1 MSSDH
6 TTTPASTPAAPPAD
20 NPGKRKTVLIAI
32 TAAFLVAGVAWAAYY
47 QLVLAKEEV
56 TDNAYVGGNL
66 VTLSAQV
73 TGNVDAIRADET
85 QMVKAGAPLI
95 TLDGIDADLALSQAQ
110 ARLGN
115 VVRQERERY
124 SSVAQYDAVIE
135 QRRLALATAQGNLA
149 RRAPLAQDHT
159 ISGEDLVHAKQAV
172 DDAKAA
178 LAVAQ
183 RQAESAKAGVA
194 GVNLASH
201 PAVLAARGD
210 VVQAWLAVRRNSV
223 VAPVSVYVA
232 KRSVQLGTH
241 VTPGTPLMSIV
252 PLDQLWVDAN
262 FKESELRNIRVGQA
276 ATIETDLY
284 GSKVVYHG
292 KVLGMSAATGSAF
305 SLLPA
310 QNATGNWIKVVQ
322 RVPVRITLDPKELA
336 AHPLRIGLSTTVT
349 VDTSHGEGAT
359 LDQPMAASTVYTTS
373 ALSQPVG
380 EAEKMA
386 DAIIAQNLLR

>member
-183 RQAESAKAGVA
+183 RQAESAKSGVA

-201 PAVLAARGD
+201 PAVLSAKGD
-210 VVQAWLAVRRNSV
+210 VVQAWLAVRRNAV
-223 VAPVSVYVA
+223 VAPVSGYVA

-262 FKESELRNIRVGQA
+262 FKESELRNIRVGQT

-292 KVLGMSAATGSAF
+292 KVLGMSAGTGSAF

-359 LDQPMAASTVYTTS
+359 LDQPMVASTVYTTS

-386 DAIIAQNLLR
+386 DAIIAQNLAH

>member
-1 MSSDH
+1 MSSE
-6 TTTPASTPAAPPAD
+6 TTTTSTEQ
-20 NPGKRKTVLIAI
+20 PGKRKAVLIAI
-32 TAAFLVAGVAWAAYY
+32 TAAFLVAGAAWTAYY
-47 QLVLAKEEV
+47 QLVLSREEV

-85 QMVKAGAPLI
+85 QMVAAGAPLI
-95 TLDGIDADLALSQAQ
+95 TLNAIDADLALSQAE

-124 SSVAQYDAVIE
+124 ASVAQYDAVIG

-149 RRAPLAQDHT
+149 RRAPLAADHT

-178 LAVAQ
+178 LTVAQ
-183 RQAESAKAGVA
+183 RQAESAKAGVT

-201 PAVLAARGD
+201 PAVLSAKGD
-210 VVQAWLAVRRNSV
+210 VLQAWLAVRRNAV
-223 VAPVSVYVA
+223 VAPVSGYVA

-292 KVLGMSAATGSAF
+292 KVLGMSAGTGSAF

-349 VDTSHGEGAT
+349 VDTRHGEGAT
-359 LDQPMAASTVYTTS
+359 LDQPMVASTVYTTQ
-373 ALSQPVG
+373 ALSQPVD

-386 DAIIAQNLLR
+386 DAIIAQNLLN

>member
-1 MSSDH
+1 MSTDNNIA
-6 TTTPASTPAAPPAD
+6 TE

-32 TAAFLVAGVAWAAYY
+32 TAAF
-47 QLVLAKEEV
+47 VLAGLGWAVYYNLVWSKEEV

-73 TGNVDAIRADET
+73 TGNVDEIHADET

-95 TLDGIDADLALSQAQ
+95 TLNAIDADLALRQAE

-115 VVRQERERY
+115 IVRQERERY

-135 QRRLALATAQGNLA
+135 QRRLALSTAQGNLS
-149 RRAPLAQDHT
+149 RRAPLALDHT
-159 ISGEDLVHAKQAV
+159 ISGEDLAHAKQAV

-178 LAVAQ
+178 LIVAQ

-194 GVNLASH
+194 GVSLASH
-201 PAVLAARGD
+201 PAVLSAKGD
-210 VVQAWLAVRRNSV
+210 VVQAWLAVRRNAV
-223 VAPVSVYVA
+223 IAPVSGYVA
-232 KRSVQLGTH
+232 KRSVQLGSH

-252 PLDQLWVDAN
+252 PLDQLWIDAN
-262 FKESELRNIRVGQA
+262 FKESELRNIRIGQR

-292 KVLGMSAATGSAF
+292 KVLGMSAGTGSAF

-349 VDTSHGEGAT
+349 VDTSHAEGAT
-359 LDQPMAASTVYTTS
+359 LDQPMVASALYTTR
-373 ALSQPVG
+373 ALSQPVAD
-380 EAEKMA
+380 AEKIA
-386 DAIIAQNLLR
+386 DTIIAQNLAH

>member
-210 VVQAWLAVRRNSV
+210 VVQAWLAVRRNAV
-223 VAPVSVYVA
+223 VAPVSGYVA

-292 KVLGMSAATGSAF
+292 KVLGMSAGTGSAF

-359 LDQPMAASTVYTTS
+359 LDQPLAASAVYTTS
-373 ALSQPVG
+373 ALSQPVD

-386 DAIIAQNLLR
+386 DAIIAQNLAR

>member
-1 MSSDH
+1 MSSE
-6 TTTPASTPAAPPAD
+6 TTTTSTEQ
-20 NPGKRKTVLIAI
+20 PGKRKAVLIAI
-32 TAAFLVAGVAWAAYY
+32 TAAFLVAGAAWTAYY
-47 QLVLAKEEV
+47 QLVLSREEV

-85 QMVKAGAPLI
+85 QMVAAGAPLI
-95 TLDGIDADLALSQAQ
+95 TLNAIDADLALSQAE

-124 SSVAQYDAVIE
+124 ASVAQYDAVIE

-149 RRAPLAQDHT
+149 RRAPLAADHT

-178 LAVAQ
+178 LTVAQ
-183 RQAESAKAGVA
+183 RQAESAKAGVT

-201 PAVLAARGD
+201 PAVLSAKGD
-210 VVQAWLAVRRNSV
+210 VLQAWLAVRRNAV
-223 VAPVSVYVA
+223 VAPVSGYVA

-292 KVLGMSAATGSAF
+292 KVLGMSAGTGSAF

-349 VDTSHGEGAT
+349 VDTRHGEGAT
-359 LDQPMAASTVYTTS
+359 LDQPMVASTVYTTQ
-373 ALSQPVG
+373 ALSQPVD

-386 DAIIAQNLLR
+386 DAIIAQNLAH

>member
-1 MSSDH
+1 MSSDTTA
-6 TTTPASTPAAPPAD
+6 TTTQTEQ
-20 NPGKRKTVLIAI
+20 PGKRKAVLIAI
-32 TAAFLVAGVAWAAYY
+32 TAAFVVAGAAWAVYY

-56 TDNAYVGGNL
+56 TDNAYVGGNM

-85 QMVKAGAPLI
+85 QMVTAGAPLI
-95 TLDGIDADLALSQAQ
+95 TLNAIDANLALSQAE
-110 ARLGN
+110 ARLAN

-124 SSVAQYDAVIE
+124 ANVAQYDAVIE
-135 QRRLALATAQGNLA
+135 QRRLALATARGNLA
-149 RRAPLAQDHT
+149 RRAPLAADHT
-159 ISGEDLVHAKQAV
+159 ISGEDLAHAKQAV

-178 LAVAQ
+178 LTVAQ

-194 GVNLASH
+194 GVQLASH
-201 PAVLAARGD
+201 PAVLSARGD
-210 VVQAWLAVRRNSV
+210 VLQAWLAVRRNAV
-223 VAPVSVYVA
+223 VAPVSGYVA
-232 KRSVQLGTH
+232 KRSVQLGSH

-292 KVLGMSAATGSAF
+292 KVLGMSAGTGSAF

-359 LDQPMAASTVYTTS
+359 LDQPMVASTVYTTR
-373 ALSQPVG
+373 ALSQPVD

-386 DAIIAQNLLR
+386 DAIIAQNLLN

>member
-1 MSSDH
+1 MSDDTIN
-6 TTTPASTPAAPPAD
+6 TTTE

-32 TAAFLVAGVAWAAYY
+32 TAAFVLAGLGWAAYY
-47 QLVLAKEEV
+47 NLVLSKEEV

-73 TGNVDAIRADET
+73 TGNVDEIRADET

-95 TLDGIDADLALSQAQ
+95 TLNAIDADLALRQAE
-110 ARLGN
+110 ARLGT

-135 QRRLALATAQGNLA
+135 QRRLALATAQGNLS
-149 RRAPLAQDHT
+149 RRAPLAADHT
-159 ISGEDLVHAKQAV
+159 ISGEDLAHAKQAV

-178 LAVAQ
+178 LTVAQ
-183 RQAESAKAGVA
+183 RQAESAKAGVQ
-194 GVNLASH
+194 GVDLASH
-201 PAVLAARGD
+201 PAVLSAKGD
-210 VVQAWLAVRRNSV
+210 VVQAWLAVRRNAV
-223 VAPVSVYVA
+223 IAPVSGYVA
-232 KRSVQLGTH
+232 KRSVQLGSH

-262 FKESELRNIRVGQA
+262 FKESELRNIRIGQA

-292 KVLGMSAATGSAF
+292 KVLGMSAGTGSAF

-322 RVPVRITLDPKELA
+322 RVPVRITLEPKELA

-349 VDTSHGEGAT
+349 VDTSHAEGAT
-359 LDQPMAASTVYTTS
+359 LDQPMVASALYATR

-380 EAEKMA
+380 DAEKIA
-386 DAIIAQNLLR
+386 DTIIAQNLAH

>member
-1 MSSDH
+1 MSSDTTA
-6 TTTPASTPAAPPAD
+6 TTTQ
-20 NPGKRKTVLIAI
+20 NEQPGKRKAVLIAI
-32 TAAFLVAGVAWAAYY
+32 TAAFLVAGAAWTAYY
-47 QLVLAKEEV
+47 QLVLSREEV

-95 TLDGIDADLALSQAQ
+95 TLNAIDADLALRQAQ

-124 SSVAQYDAVIE
+124 ASVAQYDAVIE

-149 RRAPLAQDHT
+149 RRAPLAADHT

-178 LAVAQ
+178 LVVAQ
-183 RQAESAKAGVA
+183 RQAESAKSGVA

-201 PAVLAARGD
+201 PAVLSARGD
-210 VVQAWLAVRRNSV
+210 VLQAWLAVRRNAV
-223 VAPVSVYVA
+223 VAPVSGYVA
-232 KRSVQLGTH
+232 KRSVQLGSH

-292 KVLGMSAATGSAF
+292 KVLGMSAGTGSAF

-359 LDQPMAASTVYTTS
+359 LDQPMVASALYTTK
-373 ALSQPVG
+373 ALTQPVG
-380 EAEKMA
+380 DAEKLA
-386 DAIIAQNLLR
+386 DTIIAQNLAH

>member
-1 MSSDH
+1 MSSDTTA
-6 TTTPASTPAAPPAD
+6 TTTQ
-20 NPGKRKTVLIAI
+20 NEQPGKRKAVLIAI
-32 TAAFLVAGVAWAAYY
+32 TAAFLVAGAAWTAYY
-47 QLVLAKEEV
+47 QLVLSREEV

-95 TLDGIDADLALSQAQ
+95 TLNAIDADLALRQAQ

-124 SSVAQYDAVIE
+124 ASVAQYDAVIE

-149 RRAPLAQDHT
+149 RRAPLAADHT

-178 LAVAQ
+178 LVVAQ
-183 RQAESAKAGVA
+183 RQAESAKSGVA

-201 PAVLAARGD
+201 PAVLSARGD
-210 VVQAWLAVRRNSV
+210 VLQAWLAVRRNAV
-223 VAPVSVYVA
+223 VAPVSGYVA
-232 KRSVQLGTH
+232 KRSVQLGSH

-292 KVLGMSAATGSAF
+292 KVLGMSAGTGSAF

-359 LDQPMAASTVYTTS
+359 LDQPMVASTVYSTKV
-373 ALSQPVG
+373 LEQPVG

-386 DAIIAQNLLR
+386 DAIIAQNLLN

>member
-1 MSSDH
+1 MSSE
-6 TTTPASTPAAPPAD
+6 TTTTSTEQ
-20 NPGKRKTVLIAI
+20 PGKRKAVLIAI
-32 TAAFLVAGVAWAAYY
+32 TAAFLMAGAAWAAYY
-47 QLVLAKEEV
+47 QLVLSREEV

-85 QMVKAGAPLI
+85 QMVAAGAPLI
-95 TLDGIDADLALSQAQ
+95 TLNAIDADLALSQAE

-124 SSVAQYDAVIE
+124 ASVAQYDAVIG

-149 RRAPLAQDHT
+149 RRAPLAADHT

-178 LAVAQ
+178 LTVAQ
-183 RQAESAKAGVA
+183 RQAESAKAGVT

-201 PAVLAARGD
+201 PAVLSAKGD
-210 VVQAWLAVRRNSV
+210 VLQAWLAVRRNAV
-223 VAPVSVYVA
+223 VAPVSGYVA
-232 KRSVQLGTH
+232 KRNVQLGTH

-292 KVLGMSAATGSAF
+292 KVLGMSAGTGSAF

-349 VDTSHGEGAT
+349 VDTRHGEGAT
-359 LDQPMAASTVYTTS
+359 LDQPMVASTVYTTQ
-373 ALSQPVG
+373 ALSQPVD

-386 DAIIAQNLLR
+386 DAIIAQNLLN

>member
-1 MSSDH
+1 MSSDI
-6 TTTPASTPAAPPAD
+6 TPTTPQTEQ
-20 NPGKRKTVLIAI
+20 PGKRKAVLIAI
-32 TAAFLVAGVAWAAYY
+32 TATFVVAGAAWAAYY

-85 QMVKAGAPLI
+85 QMVTAGARLI
-95 TLDGIDADLALSQAQ
+95 TLNAIDADLALSQAE

-124 SSVAQYDAVIE
+124 ASVAQYDAVIE
-135 QRRLALATAQGNLA
+135 QRRLALATAQGNLT
-149 RRAPLAQDHT
+149 RRAPLAADHT
-159 ISGEDLVHAKQAV
+159 ISGEDLAHAKQAV

-178 LAVAQ
+178 LTVAQ
-183 RQAESAKAGVA
+183 RQAESAKSGVA

-201 PAVLAARGD
+201 PAVLSARGD
-210 VVQAWLAVRRNSV
+210 VLQAWLAVRRNAV
-223 VAPVSVYVA
+223 VAPVSGYVA
-232 KRSVQLGTH
+232 KRSVQLGAH

-292 KVLGMSAATGSAF
+292 KVLGMSAGTGSAF

-322 RVPVRITLDPKELA
+322 RVPVRIMLDPKELA

-359 LDQPMAASTVYTTS
+359 LDQPMVASTVYTTS